1 MLKFLYLLFSLLVIG
16 FYGYAVSSGMEMT
29 RAKKGFVQKQ
39 AGMRGAHGGARTF
52 WYGSYRGG
60 K

>member
-1 MLKFLYLLFSLLVIG
+1 MMRFVYVLLSLFVIG

-39 AGMRGAHGGARTF
+39 GMRGAHGGARTF